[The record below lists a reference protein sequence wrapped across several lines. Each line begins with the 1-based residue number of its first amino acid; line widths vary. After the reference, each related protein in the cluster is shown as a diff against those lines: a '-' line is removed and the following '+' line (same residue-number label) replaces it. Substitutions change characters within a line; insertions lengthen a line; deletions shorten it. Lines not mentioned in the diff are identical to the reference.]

1 MIAKDAGNRYTVCR
15 MIRRPVGEPEYSEQ
29 IVWKGTEILMKKII
43 VATGN
48 EGKMVEIRQILQGE
62 DITFSSLKDEGLSD
76 IEIVEDGQTFEEN
89 ALIKARKIAEVTGQ
103 MVLADDSGLEVDALD
118 KAPGIYS
125 ARYLGEDT
133 PYTIKNNHIIELLKD
148 AKDEERSARFVCV
161 IACVMPDGETL
172 TTRGTIEGRIGY
184 EEKGENGFGYDPI
197 FYLPEKGCT
206 TAELPPEQKNEISH
220 RGRALKAMYKKLEG
234 VL

>member
-1 MIAKDAGNRYTVCR
+1 MT
-15 MIRRPVGEPEYSEQ
+15 
-29 IVWKGTEILMKKII
+29 KII

-48 EGKMVEIRQILQGE
+48 QNKMKEIREIIKRD
-62 DITFSSLKDEGLSD
+62 DIEFVSLKDEGLQD
-76 IEIVEDGQTFEEN
+76 IEIVEDGKTFEEN
-89 ALIKARKIAEVTGQ
+89 AVIKAKTIADITKNIVI
-103 MVLADDSGLEVDALD
+103 ADDSGLEVDYLD
-118 KAPGIYS
+118 KAPGVYS
-125 ARYLGEDT
+125 ARYMGEDT

-148 AKDEERSARFVCV
+148 AKGEERSARFVCV
-161 IACVMPDGETL
+161 IACVMPDGETF

-197 FYLPEKGCT
+197 FYLPERGCT

-220 RGRALKAMYKKLEG
+220 RGRALKAMYKKLED